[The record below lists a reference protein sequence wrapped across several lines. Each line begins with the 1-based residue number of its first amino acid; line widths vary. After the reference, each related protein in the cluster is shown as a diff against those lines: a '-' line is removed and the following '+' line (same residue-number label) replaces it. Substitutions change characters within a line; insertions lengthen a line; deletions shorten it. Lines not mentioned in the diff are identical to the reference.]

1 MQTLEAQAV
10 ASNWR
15 IRGRVLALER
25 PLVMGIVN
33 VTPDSFSDGGRFF
46 DRGAALEHALR
57 LIDDGADLLDIGGE
71 STRPGA
77 ADVPPDAEI
86 ERVVPLIEALAG
98 RGIPISVD
106 TSKPEV
112 MQAALAAGAMVIND
126 VRALREPGA
135 IEAVADSDCGLVLM
149 HMQGT
154 PRTMQAAPE
163 YRDVTREVSDFLAQ
177 RIGALVEHG
186 VDVRRIAVDPGFGF
200 GKTAAHNFTLL
211 RELERLAEL
220 GRPVLVGL
228 SRKSML
234 GAVSGRSVDEREF
247 ASVAAAVLAIE
258 RGARIVRVH
267 DVAATRDAVAIWQAM
282 QAMQSTGGRT

>member
-10 ASNWR
+10 RSGWQ

-46 DRGAALEHALR
+46 DRSAALEHALR

-77 ADVPPDAEI
+77 ADVPARDELK
-86 ERVVPLIEALAG
+86 RVVPLFEALAS
-98 RGIPISVD
+98 RGIPLSVD

-112 MQAALAAGAMVIND
+112 MRAALAAGAAIVND
-126 VRALREPGA
+126 VRALREAGA
-135 IEAVADSDCGLVLM
+135 IEAVADSDCGIVLM
-149 HMQGT
+149 HMRGT

-163 YRDVTREVSDFLAQ
+163 YRDVTQEVTDFLAQ
-177 RIGALVEHG
+177 RIGALVAHG
-186 VDVRRIAVDPGFGF
+186 ADVRRIVVDPGFGF

-234 GAVSGRSVDEREF
+234 GAVSGRKVDEREF
-247 ASVAAAVLAIE
+247 ASVAAAVLAVE

-267 DVAATRDAVAIWQAM
+267 DVAATRDALAVL